1 MLEWTKSGIDHGWS
15 RWASTRGEEE
25 RRDSGDGTFRGNIH
39 RRKTMKKSEFVSQVA
54 QKSGLS
60 KKDTEAVIEA
70 SIETITE
77 ALKARENVSFL
88 GFGSFQ
94 AVKKNEREITIPGTT
109 RKVKVPAK
117 YSVRFKPGKL
127 LKDAVE

>member
-1 MLEWTKSGIDHGWS
+1 MQ
-15 RWASTRGEEE
+15 
-25 RRDSGDGTFRGNIH
+25 
-39 RRKTMKKSEFVSQVA
+39 MKKSDFIAEVA

-60 KKDTEAVIEA
+60 KKDTEAVIDA
-70 SIETITE
+70 ALETITE
-77 ALKARENVSFL
+77 ALKRRENVSFL

-94 AVKKNEREITIPGTT
+94 AVKKNAREITIPGTT

-127 LKDAVE
+127 LKEAVE

>member
-1 MLEWTKSGIDHGWS
+1 
-15 RWASTRGEEE
+15 
-25 RRDSGDGTFRGNIH
+25 
-39 RRKTMKKSEFVSQVA
+39 MKKSEFISLVA
-54 QKSGLS
+54 EKCSLS
-60 KKDTEAVIEA
+60 KKDTEAVIDA
-70 SIETITE
+70 AMETITE
-77 ALKARENVSFL
+77 ALKARDNVSFL

-127 LKDAVE
+127 LKEAVE

>member
-1 MLEWTKSGIDHGWS
+1 
-15 RWASTRGEEE
+15 
-25 RRDSGDGTFRGNIH
+25 
-39 RRKTMKKSEFVSQVA
+39 MKKTEFIAEVA

-70 SIETITE
+70 ALETITE
-77 ALKARENVSFL
+77 ALKRRESVSFL
-88 GFGSFQ
+88 GFGAFQ

-117 YSVRFKPGKL
+117 YSVRFKAGKL
-127 LKDAVE
+127 LKEAVE

>member
-1 MLEWTKSGIDHGWS
+1 
-15 RWASTRGEEE
+15 
-25 RRDSGDGTFRGNIH
+25 
-39 RRKTMKKSEFVSQVA
+39 MKKSEFISQVA

-60 KKDTEAVIEA
+60 KKDTEAVIDA
-70 SIETITE
+70 ALETITE

-94 AVKKNEREITIPGTT
+94 AVKKNAREITIPGTT

>member
-1 MLEWTKSGIDHGWS
+1 MQ
-15 RWASTRGEEE
+15 
-25 RRDSGDGTFRGNIH
+25 
-39 RRKTMKKSEFVSQVA
+39 MKKTDFIAEVA

-70 SIETITE
+70 ALETITE
-77 ALKARENVSFL
+77 ALKRRENVSFL

-94 AVKKNEREITIPGTT
+94 AVKKNAREITIPGTT

-127 LKDAVE
+127 LKEAVE